1 MPPVAIVTDSTAYLT
16 PELIKNLPISVLP
29 LQIIWDG
36 KVYWDNVDIHNED
49 FYPRLKVAKT
59 LPTTSQVTPAQF
71 EETYVRLLEQGYD
84 VLSLH
89 YIIKTFRHTR
99 FAQQAKNA
107 FPGAH
112 IELADSLSTSLAQ
125 GWQVLAVARA
135 AAAGASLADCKEIA
149 EQARINSGLLFVL
162 DTLEFL
168 HKGGRIGGA
177 SAFLGMTFNIKP
189 ILEIR
194 NGKIEAV
201 EKVRTQGK
209 ALRRM
214 IELVEKQIN
223 HRKPYHIGV
232 LNANAPEA
240 GMALLED
247 TMDYFGK
254 SNVVET
260 AITGVSPVIGVHTGP
275 GALGIAFL
283 AGM

>member
-1 MPPVAIVTDSTAYLT
+1 MSPVAVVTDSTAYLT
-16 PELIKNLPISVLP
+16 PELIGNLPISVLP

-36 KVYWDNVDIHNED
+36 KVYWDNVDIHTDD
-49 FYPRLKVAKT
+49 FYPRLQIAKT

-71 EETYVRLLEQGYD
+71 EETYARLLEQGWD

-89 YIIKTFRHTR
+89 LSSKLSGTLDS
-99 FAQQAKNA
+99 AQQAKNI

-112 IELADSLSTSLAQ
+112 IVLADSLSTSLAL
-125 GWQVLAVARA
+125 GWQILAVARA
-135 AAAGASLADCKEIA
+135 AAAGASLEDCKDIA
-149 EQARINSGLLFVL
+149 EKARVNSGLLFVL

-189 ILEIR
+189 ILELR
-194 NGKIEAV
+194 DGKIEAL

-209 ALRRM
+209 ALRKM
-214 IELVEKQIN
+214 IELVEKQMN
-223 HRKPYHIGV
+223 HRTPFHIGV
-232 LNANAPEA
+232 LHANVPEA
-240 GMALLED
+240 AAALLED
-247 TMDYFGK
+247 ALDYFGK

-283 AGM
+283 TGM

>member
-1 MPPVAIVTDSTAYLT
+1 MPPVAVVTDSTAYLT
-16 PELIKNLPISVLP
+16 PELLQNLPISVLP

-36 KVYWDNVDIHNED
+36 KVYWDNVDIHNDD
-49 FYPRLKVAKT
+49 FYPRLQVAKT

-71 EETYVRLLEQGYD
+71 EETYARLLDQGCD

-89 YIIKTFRHTR
+89 ISSKLSGTLDS
-99 FAQQAKNA
+99 AQQAKNT

-135 AAAGASLADCKEIA
+135 AADGANLEDCKEIA
-149 EQARINSGLLFVL
+149 KQARVNSGLLFVL

-194 NGKIEAV
+194 EGKIEAM
-201 EKVRTQGK
+201 EKVRTQSK

-214 IELVEKQIN
+214 IELVENQMN
-223 HRKPYHIGV
+223 HRTPFHIGV

-247 TMDYFGK
+247 TLDYFGK

-260 AITGVSPVIGVHTGP
+260 AITGVSPVIGVHAGP
-275 GALGIAFL
+275 GALGIAYL